1 MLILRVSHCLTSSQ
15 FSSVAQSCPTLC
27 KPMDSSTPGLP
38 VHQQLPEFTQTHV
51 HWVGDAIQPSH
62 PLLSPS
68 PPTFHLSQHQGLF
81 KWVSSLH
88 QVAKVLEFQLQHQS
102 FQDHPGLISF
112 RMDWLDLLAVQGTLK
127 SLLQHHSSKASILWC
142 SAFFMVQISHPYM
155 TTGENTAL
163 TRWTFIGQVMSLL
176 FNMLSRLV
184 ITFLPRSKCL
194 LISWLLISI
203 TLSSSYSSQSY
214 LSLHIHLENTKL
226 LSLTCLDVFSAEPC
240 ADSHS
245 PSSRPRLLG
254 RCVTC
259 LWRLFPT
266 NAFQVS
272 EAIASRVLSPA
283 SMCWLW
289 WGRCLNAPSSSV
301 GVLTLQTLQAVH
313 KRHLFPSLS
322 RIIWLSFLNWNS
334 NWMVPCCHFGLLRW
348 LSGKE
353 MPASAGD
360 AGLTP
365 GWGRSPGEGNG
376 NPLQYSCLGNP
387 KDRGAWQATVHGV
400 VR

>member
-1 MLILRVSHCLTSSQ
+1 
-15 FSSVAQSCPTLC
+15 
-27 KPMDSSTPGLP
+27 
-38 VHQQLPEFTQTHV
+38 
-51 HWVGDAIQPSH
+51 
-62 PLLSPS
+62 
-68 PPTFHLSQHQGLF
+68 
-81 KWVSSLH
+81 
-88 QVAKVLEFQLQHQS
+88 
-102 FQDHPGLISF
+102 
-112 RMDWLDLLAVQGTLK
+112 
-127 SLLQHHSSKASILWC
+127 
-142 SAFFMVQISHPYM
+142 M

-184 ITFLPRSKCL
+184 ITFLPRSKHL
-194 LISWLLISI
+194 LISWLLISL
-203 TLSSSYSSQSY
+203 TLSSSYSSQFY

-226 LSLTCLDVFSAEPC
+226 LSLICLEVFSAEPC

-245 PSSRPRLLG
+245 PSSCPRLLG

-301 GVLTLQTLQAVH
+301 GVLTLQTLQAMH

-365 GWGRSPGEGNG
+365 GSGRSPGEGNG
-376 NPLQYSCLGNP
+376 NPLQYSRLGDP

>member
-1 MLILRVSHCLTSSQ
+1 
-15 FSSVAQSCPTLC
+15 
-27 KPMDSSTPGLP
+27 
-38 VHQQLPEFTQTHV
+38 
-51 HWVGDAIQPSH
+51 
-62 PLLSPS
+62 
-68 PPTFHLSQHQGLF
+68 
-81 KWVSSLH
+81 
-88 QVAKVLEFQLQHQS
+88 
-102 FQDHPGLISF
+102 
-112 RMDWLDLLAVQGTLK
+112 
-127 SLLQHHSSKASILWC
+127 
-142 SAFFMVQISHPYM
+142 M
-155 TTGENTAL
+155 TTGETTAL
-163 TRWTFIGQVMSLL
+163 SMWTFVGKVMSLL
-176 FNMLSRLV
+176 YIMLSRFV
-184 ITFLPRSKCL
+184 IAFLPRSKHL
-194 LISWLLISI
+194 LISWLLISL

-226 LSLTCLDVFSAEPC
+226 LSLICLEVFFAEPC
-240 ADSHS
+240 ANSHS
-245 PSSRPRLLG
+245 LSSRPRLL
-254 RCVTC
+254 RLCVTW

-283 SMCWLW
+283 SLCWLW

-301 GVLTLQTLQAVH
+301 GVLTLQTLQAMH
-313 KRHLFPSLS
+313 KRYLFPSLS

-353 MPASAGD
+353 MPASAGE

-365 GWGRSPGEGNG
+365 GWGRSLGEGNG